1 MIALRVAGGSAAAER
16 SGVVLPIRQN
26 PDTLIHPRPIAMSR
40 DKSSI
45 AKGAT
50 NMERREVL
58 KTMAIAGLAAGAG
71 GATASAQTTAQTF
84 VLVHGAWHGGW
95 CWSRVADRLRTA
107 GHQVFTPT
115 QTGLGER
122 KHLLSKDITLD
133 TFTKDIA
140 NVIEAEEL
148 SSVILVGHSFGG
160 LAISGTADAMPDR
173 IRHLVYLDSLMVE
186 GGKSPFDSLPPDV
199 VAARRK
205 AAEETSGGLSLPAP
219 PPSAFG
225 VSDAKDTD
233 WVKRRLTP
241 HPLGTYTSTLNIKAR
256 SATTCRAPISTARRR
271 LMRRCRARAT
281 GSRRSRDGAGPK
293 SPPATTPW

>member
-1 MIALRVAGGSAAAER
+1 
-16 SGVVLPIRQN
+16 
-26 PDTLIHPRPIAMSR
+26 
-40 DKSSI
+40 
-45 AKGAT
+45 
-50 NMERREVL
+50 MERREVL

-71 GATASAQTTAQTF
+71 GATANAQTTAQTF

-133 TFTKDIA
+133 TFTKDIV

-148 SSVILVGHSFGG
+148 SNIILVGHSFGG

-186 GGKSPFDSLPPDV
+186 GGKSPFDSLPPDI

-241 HPLGTYTSTLNIKAR
+241 HPLGTYTSTLNIKGPVGDNLPR
-256 SATTCRAPISTARRR
+256 TYIHCTTPSYAALQGSRNWVKAQQGWRWAEI
-271 LMRRCRARAT
+271 AT
-281 GSRRSRDGAGPK
+281 GHDAMVMAPDELARMLIGVTS
-293 SPPATTPW
+293 

>member
-1 MIALRVAGGSAAAER
+1 M
-16 SGVVLPIRQN
+16 PIR
-26 PDTLIHPRPIAMSR
+26 
-40 DKSSI
+40 SI
-45 AKGAT
+45 AKNRTIHQASQKGAT
-50 NMERREVL
+50 MMERRDVL

-71 GATASAQTTAQTF
+71 GAAARAQTAAQTF

-95 CWSRVADRLRTA
+95 CWSRVADRLRSA
-107 GHQVFTPT
+107 GHRVFTPT

-133 TFTKDIA
+133 IFTKDIA

-148 SSVILVGHSFGG
+148 SNVILVGHSFGG
-160 LAISGTADAMPDR
+160 LAISGVADAMPER

-186 GGKSPFDSLPPDV
+186 GGKRPFDSLPPDV
-199 VAARRK
+199 VAARLK

-241 HPLGTYTSTLNIKAR
+241 HPLGTYTSTLNIKGPVGNNLPRTYIHCTNPSYAALQASR
-256 SATTCRAPISTARRR
+256 DWVKAQQGWHWADI
-271 LMRRCRARAT
+271 AT
-281 GSRRSRDGAGPK
+281 GHDAMVMAPDELTRMLIGVSS
-293 SPPATTPW
+293 

>member
-1 MIALRVAGGSAAAER
+1 
-16 SGVVLPIRQN
+16 
-26 PDTLIHPRPIAMSR
+26 
-40 DKSSI
+40 
-45 AKGAT
+45 
-50 NMERREVL
+50 MERRDVL

-71 GATASAQTTAQTF
+71 GAAATAQTNAQTF

-95 CWSRVADRLRTA
+95 CWSRVADRLRSG

-133 TFTKDIA
+133 TFTRDIA

-148 SSVILVGHSFGG
+148 SNIILVGHSFGG
-160 LAISGTADAMPDR
+160 LAISGVADAMPDK

-186 GGKSPFDSLPPDV
+186 GGKRPFDSLPP
-199 VAARRK
+199 
-205 AAEETSGGLSLPAP
+205 P

-225 VSDAKDTD
+225 VSDAGDTD

-241 HPLGTYTSTLNIKAR
+241 HPLGTYTSTLNIKGPVGNNLPRTYIHCTDPSYA
-256 SATTCRAPISTARRR
+256 ALQA
-271 LMRRCRARAT
+271 
-281 GSRRSRDGAGPK
+281 SRD
-293 SPPATTPW
+293 W